1 MKKTLAFITALSILL
16 CLSGCTNSGSENAN
30 KSQNVYNEINALYE
44 SVEKYCE
51 FVLLA
56 WSDGFKSDD
65 AADSCFFIWD
75 GKFSENKEGI
85 DMELI
90 SKYTGKSAD
99 EVRQFVLD
107 KFGTTSYR
115 AANLLQSS
123 LFKLSLYKSD
133 MPGYVDYNL
142 GIVDFFCDGLNIYT
156 DLDNK
161 YVTAEQNLRSLPEG
175 NEEFIAKASQVLRDI
190 KKVREI
196 CEEITEFCRDAKRTS
211 EAKKANYNSKSKE
224 LKEYLT
230 KMEDTLY
237 TLSFQAK

>member
-1 MKKTLAFITALSILL
+1 MKKILAVIMALSILV
-16 CLSGCTNSGSENAN
+16 CFSGCANSEN
-30 KSQNVYNEINALYE
+30 KTQSVYNEINSLYE

-65 AADSCFFIWD
+65 ADDSCFFIWD
-75 GKFSENKEGI
+75 GEFSEDKEGI

-90 SKYTGKSAD
+90 AQYTGKTAD
-99 EVRQFVLD
+99 EVRLFVLN

-123 LFKLSLYKSD
+123 LFRFSLYESD

-142 GIVDFFCDGLNIYT
+142 GIVDYFCDGLNVYT

-161 YVTAEQNLRSLPEG
+161 YATAEQNLRSLPEG
-175 NEEFIAKASQVLRDI
+175 NEEFVAKASTILRDI
-190 KKVREI
+190 EKVREI
-196 CEEITEFCRDAKRTS
+196 CEDITEFCRDAKRTS
-211 EAKKANYNSKSKE
+211 EAKKENYNSKSKE

-237 TLSFQAK
+237 TISFQAK